1 MKRSALARAA
11 AMGFLYIAVFIVL
24 VLIQFPSA
32 GPVTAVAG
40 DVSFKGLPGKDGEGV
55 RSAELTTAGLRL
67 VFSERMPMTLVDS
80 DTTERAVVP
89 VAYEALD
96 NGFILKF
103 DDGSTLDIQAVQGGQ
118 ATWTLKTKKA
128 VAEARIRY
136 ELAYGAALLA
146 PGEDGSLRLSM
157 SGATWRVAGI
167 TAGQDARSLI
177 VSASKGTLRPF
188 VASLELEGK
197 PSTPAQFIAQ
207 APMDPAVWS
216 REVSEW
222 RDKAWKGLSGAS
234 FNAAAATWIV
244 ESGATAAFDE
254 ASFIAYEAEA
264 MRRNRT
270 QEAAAL
276 VTVVRTVHSEK
287 VSWKSVPFAGRTM
300 ASMAAFEESNL
311 AEVKAAER
319 LVQARASTLFYTKGI
334 IPTLFDRAP
343 YSLAQEAMTLARSS
357 DFSKSDVIQVVTL
370 IEAFLDTGKYLA
382 AADNPFARVVDLV
395 DKVLAPSIQKSEGG
409 FFLQTSPDGTC
420 DTLTGLSAGTA
431 LIKLAK
437 TVDKAIYEGIGQSLV
452 TSLLKLA
459 SDDGSMPAGVSVANG
474 IVTGSKDRIPAAAA
488 YPLIGESPY
497 YPHAV
502 SFYAQLGPGAWA
514 WTSTPSLSLESTTS
528 GTFFTAQYPVG
539 FSHYIA
545 LYGVKP
551 FIKIQ
556 LYELDYNMDAG
567 FENYN
572 ASGYF
577 YKKASGALYLKM
589 RHKSADENIRLFY

>member
-1 MKRSALARAA
+1 
-11 AMGFLYIAVFIVL
+11 MGTLYITVFIIL

-32 GPVTAVAG
+32 GPVTAVVG
-40 DVSFKGLPGKDGEGV
+40 DVAFKGLPGKDGEGV

-80 DTTERAVVP
+80 DGTENAVIP
-89 VAYEALD
+89 TAYEATE
-96 NGFILKF
+96 NGFILRF
-103 DDGSTLDIQAVQGGQ
+103 DDGSTLDVKAIKGGQ
-118 ATWTLKTKKA
+118 ATWTLKTKKT

-136 ELAYGAALLA
+136 ELAYGAALIA
-146 PGEDGSLRLSM
+146 PAEDGSLRLSM

-167 TAGQDARSLI
+167 TAGKDARTLT
-177 VSASKGTLRPF
+177 VSALKGILRPF

-197 PSTPAQFIAQ
+197 PSSPAQFIAQ
-207 APMDPAVWS
+207 APMDPAAWS

-234 FNAAAATWIV
+234 FKAAEATWVSI
-244 ESGATAAFDE
+244 SGSQASFDE

-276 VTVVRTVHSEK
+276 VIVVRTAHPDK

-343 YSLAQEAMTLARSS
+343 YSLAQEAIALARVS
-357 DFSKSDVIQVVTL
+357 DFSKADVIQVIAL
-370 IEAFLDTGKYLA
+370 LEAFLDSGKYLA
-382 AADNPFARVVDLV
+382 ASENPFVKAVDLV
-395 DKVLAPSIQKSEGG
+395 DKVLAPSIQKAEGG
-409 FFLQTSPDGTC
+409 FFLQTSPDGSC
-420 DTLTGLSAGTA
+420 DTLIGLSAGTA
-431 LIKLAK
+431 LIKLARA
-437 TVDKAIYEGIGQSLV
+437 VDKPIYEGIGQSLV

-459 SDDGSMPAGVSVANG
+459 TDDGSMPASVSVANS
-474 IVTGSKDRIPAAAA
+474 IVTGSRDRIPAAAA
-488 YPLIGESPY
+488 YPFIGESPY

-514 WTSTPSLSLESTTS
+514 WTCTPSLSLESTAS

-545 LYGVKP
+545 MYGVKP

-577 YKKASGALYLKM
+577 YKKAAGALYLKM
-589 RHKSADENIRLFY
+589 RHKSTEEDIRLFY